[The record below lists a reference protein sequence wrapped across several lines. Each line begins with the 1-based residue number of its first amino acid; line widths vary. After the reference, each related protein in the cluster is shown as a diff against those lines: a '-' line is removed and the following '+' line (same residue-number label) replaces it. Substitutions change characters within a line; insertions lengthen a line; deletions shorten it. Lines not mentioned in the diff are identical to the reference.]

1 MTVVLKQR
9 IQEDMKAALRA
20 QDKQRLGVVRLILAA
35 IKQVEVDERIE
46 VDDARISQ
54 ILNKMLK
61 QRRDSI
67 AQYSQ
72 AKRDDLVAQER
83 LEEGIIQTYLPEPLS
98 EADVDRLLAEVI
110 TKLGATSVKDIG
122 KVMAKVKEQS
132 QGRADMAPVSYTHL
146 TLPTNREV

>member
-1 MTVVLKQR
+1 MAVVVLKQR

-46 VDDARISQ
+46 VDDKRISQ

-67 AQYSQ
+67 TQYSQ

-83 LEEGIIQTYLPEPLS
+83 LEEGIIQSYLPPPLS
-98 EADVDRLLAEVI
+98 ENDIDGLLSEVI
-110 TKLGATSVKDIG
+110 AQLGATSVKDMG
-122 KVMAKVKEQS
+122 KVMAEMKEKL
-132 QGRADMAPVSYTHL
+132 QGRADMALLSKKLKERL
-146 TLPTNREV
+146 T

>member
-1 MTVVLKQR
+1 MAVVVLKQR

-46 VDDARISQ
+46 VDDKRISQ

-67 AQYSQ
+67 TQYSQ

-83 LEEGIIQTYLPEPLS
+83 LEERIIQSYLPPPLS
-98 EADVDRLLAEVI
+98 ESDIDGLLSEVI
-110 TKLGATSVKDIG
+110 TQLGATSVKDMG
-122 KVMAKVKEQS
+122 KVMAELKEKL
-132 QGRADMAPVSYTHL
+132 QGRADMTQISAKIKERL
-146 TLPTNREV
+146 T

>member
-1 MTVVLKQR
+1 MAVVVLQQR

-46 VDDARISQ
+46 VDDKRISQ

-67 AQYSQ
+67 TQYSQ

-83 LEEGIIQTYLPEPLS
+83 LEEGIIQSYLPPPFSENDIDGLLS
-98 EADVDRLLAEVI
+98 EVI
-110 TKLGATSVKDIG
+110 AQLGATSVKDMG
-122 KVMAKVKEQS
+122 KVMAEMKEKL
-132 QGRADMAPVSYTHL
+132 QGRADMALLSKKLKERL
-146 TLPTNREV
+146 T

>member
-1 MTVVLKQR
+1 MAVVVLKQR

-46 VDDARISQ
+46 VDDTRISQ

-67 AQYSQ
+67 TQYSQ
-72 AKRDDLVAQER
+72 AKRDDLVAQ
-83 LEEGIIQTYLPEPLS
+83 
-98 EADVDRLLAEVI
+98 
-110 TKLGATSVKDIG
+110 
-122 KVMAKVKEQS
+122 
-132 QGRADMAPVSYTHL
+132 
-146 TLPTNREV
+146 

>member
-1 MTVVLKQR
+1 MAVVVLKQR

-46 VDDARISQ
+46 VDDTRISQ

-61 QRRDSI
+61 QRRDSST
-67 AQYSQ
+67 QYSQ

-83 LEEGIIQTYLPEPLS
+83 LEEGIIQSYLPPPFSENDIDGLLS
-98 EADVDRLLAEVI
+98 EVI
-110 TKLGATSVKDIG
+110 AQLGATSVKDMG
-122 KVMAKVKEQS
+122 KVMAEMKEKL
-132 QGRADMAPVSYTHL
+132 QGRADMALLSKKLKERL
-146 TLPTNREV
+146 T

>member
-1 MTVVLKQR
+1 MAMVILKQR

-20 QDKQRLGVVRLILAA
+20 QDKPRLGVVRLILAA

-46 VDDARISQ
+46 VDDTRIAQ
-54 ILNKMLK
+54 ILNKMMK

-83 LEEGIIQTYLPEPLS
+83 LEERIIQTYLPEPFS
-98 EADVDRLLAEVI
+98 EADIDGLLSEVI
-110 TKLGATSVKDIG
+110 TKLGATSVKDMG
-122 KVMAKVKEQS
+122 KVMAEMKEKL
-132 QGRADMAPVSYTHL
+132 QGRADMALLSAKLKKRL
-146 TLPTNREV
+146 T

>member
-1 MTVVLKQR
+1 MAVVVLKQR

-46 VDDARISQ
+46 VDDTRISQ

-67 AQYSQ
+67 TQYSQ

-83 LEEGIIQTYLPEPLS
+83 LEEEIIQSYLPPPLS
-98 EADVDRLLAEVI
+98 ESDIDGLLSEVI
-110 TKLGATSVKDIG
+110 TQLGATSVKDMG
-122 KVMAKVKEQS
+122 KVMAEMKEKL
-132 QGRADMAPVSYTHL
+132 QGRADMALLSKKLKERL
-146 TLPTNREV
+146 T

>member
-98 EADVDRLLAEVI
+98 EADIDRLLAEVI

-132 QGRADMAPVSYTHL
+132 QGRADMALLSAKLKKRL
-146 TLPTNREV
+146 T

>member
-1 MTVVLKQR
+1 MAVVVLKQR

-46 VDDARISQ
+46 VDDTRISQ

-67 AQYSQ
+67 TQYSQ

-83 LEEGIIQTYLPEPLS
+83 LEERIIQSYLPPPLS
-98 EADVDRLLAEVI
+98 ESDIDGLLSEVI
-110 TKLGATSVKDIG
+110 AQLGATSVKDMG
-122 KVMAKVKEQS
+122 KVMAEMKEKL
-132 QGRADMAPVSYTHL
+132 QGRADMALLSKKLKERL
-146 TLPTNREV
+146 T

>member
-1 MTVVLKQR
+1 MAVVVLKQR

-46 VDDARISQ
+46 VDDTRISQ

-67 AQYSQ
+67 TQYSQ

-83 LEEGIIQTYLPEPLS
+83 LEEGIIQSYLPPPFSESDIDGLLS
-98 EADVDRLLAEVI
+98 EVI
-110 TKLGATSVKDIG
+110 AQLGATSVKDMG
-122 KVMAKVKEQS
+122 KVMAEMKEKL
-132 QGRADMAPVSYTHL
+132 QGRADMALLSKKLKERL
-146 TLPTNREV
+146 T